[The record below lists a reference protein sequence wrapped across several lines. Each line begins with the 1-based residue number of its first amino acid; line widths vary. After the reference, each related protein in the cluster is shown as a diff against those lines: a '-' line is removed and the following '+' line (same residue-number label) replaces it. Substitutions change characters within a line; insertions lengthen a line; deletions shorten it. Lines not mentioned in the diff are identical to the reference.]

1 MTMRTL
7 ALGAIAAALFAL
19 PAAAHHSFAMF
30 DSTKTVELQ
39 GTVKEFLMVNPHS
52 WLNVMVTDAKGQAK
66 EWAIEMRAPAGL
78 TRAGWTPKTVA
89 PGDKVTIVAHPLK
102 DGTEG
107 GQFLHIILPSGKKL
121 TER

>member
-1 MTMRTL
+1 MKTL
-7 ALGAIAAALFAL
+7 ALAAVAVASFAL

-30 DSTKTVELQ
+30 DATKTVELK

-52 WLNVMVTDAKGQAK
+52 WINVMVTDAKGQSK

-78 TRAGWTPKTVA
+78 MRSGWTAKTVV

-107 GQFLHIILPSGKKL
+107 GQFLHVILPDGKKL